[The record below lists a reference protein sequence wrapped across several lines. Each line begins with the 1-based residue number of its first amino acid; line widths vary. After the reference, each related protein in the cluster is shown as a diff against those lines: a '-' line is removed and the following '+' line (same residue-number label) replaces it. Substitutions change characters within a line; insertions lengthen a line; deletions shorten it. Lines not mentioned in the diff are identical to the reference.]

1 MRSLKNHKAA
11 GGDGIPAELLKYSGG
26 TGVQV
31 LTHLFNA
38 VLATRCVPYA
48 WRKGIVVHL
57 AKVGDRGDCSNYRPV
72 TLLSI
77 IDKLFA
83 MLLSGIRLHVW
94 YACTSSNRCSDLA
107 EAHSIRYTTCW
118 QSCGNELRLTK
129 PRTRV
134 SLMLRKLTTLYR
146 TLSCSTVFSNVV
158 HRDPPLRYWR
168 LCTRLHPAGCGL
180 GQPSPQPL
188 RCDAGSHK
196 GAPCPRC
203 CMQSL

>member
-1 MRSLKNHKAA
+1 M
-11 GGDGIPAELLKYSGG
+11 
-26 TGVQV
+26 

-57 AKVGDRGDCSNYRPV
+57 LKPV
-72 TLLSI
+72 TGGTAQTTGQLRFSQLSTNC
-77 IDKLFA
+77 LPC
-83 MLLSGIRLHVW
+83 SSRSRLHVW
-94 YACTSSNRCSDLA
+94 YACTTSNRRSDLA

-134 SLMLRKLTTLYR
+134 SLMLRKLTPLYR

-158 HRDPPLRYWR
+158 YRDPPLRYWR
-168 LCTRLHPAGCGL
+168 LCTRLHPAGCGF
-180 GQPSPQPL
+180 GHPSPQPL
-188 RCDAGSHK
+188 RCVAGSHK